1 MARAYSYRMKC
12 TPLGEITGYKHR
24 FATLSFG
31 GVIVRNAEFIIAL
44 EKLSDMYKEKPTG
57 SQIAVSPF

>member
-1 MARAYSYRMKC
+1 MKC